1 MFEKDDHTIADL
13 IHDETFE
20 LDPEEI
26 RKIGYQMVDLLVE
39 YFKDIR
45 TTAILP
51 NKTLQEMSKL
61 IYEPLPQKEQTADQV
76 LDECKKKIM
85 PEMIRIGHPRLLG
98 WILSSGTPIGAF
110 ADGVASAL
118 NQNVS
123 VSGAGMATAVELL
136 VIDWIKEILG
146 YDPCAAGLLVS
157 GGSLANLTA
166 LTVARNMKANFNV
179 RNSGMK
185 QDRSDKNMIL
195 YVSEEVHVCVPK
207 AANILGIG
215 TDNIRYVNVD
225 QNFCLDTNDLR
236 KTIVEDQ
243 KNGLHP
249 FCVVASAGTVNTGAI
264 DPLESIADI
273 CKQYNLWFHVD
284 AAYGGFA
291 ALSSR
296 LKPLLCGIECADS
309 IALDPHKWL
318 FIPYE
323 AGCVLVKNSSYMKQT
338 FAVNAEYIHAKSS
351 SVSNED
357 VDFSDYGIQLSRNF
371 RALKIW
377 MSLKQYGVIKYGR
390 LIDQNV
396 NLIQYFAA
404 LINESSDFETV
415 TKPCLSVVCFRYFP
429 LDLQKMYK
437 ESSLVQKEKVS
448 EYLNVLNRDVVN
460 SMRIDGRTLLSS
472 TILGKKFVLRACVV
486 NYRTTKKDIVTILE
500 ILRELG
506 NIADKKLRKTFL

>member
-13 IHDETFE
+13 IHDETFDME
-20 LDPEEI
+20 SEEI

-39 YFKDIR
+39 YFQDMR
-45 TTAILP
+45 TAAILP
-51 NKTLQEMSKL
+51 NKTLKEMSKL
-61 IYEPLPQKEQTADQV
+61 IYEPLPQNEQTADQV

-166 LTVARNMKANFNV
+166 LTVARNVKANFNV

-225 QNFCLDTNDLR
+225 QNFCLDIKDLR
-236 KTIVEDQ
+236 KKIVEDQ

-249 FCVVASAGTVNTGAI
+249 FCVVASAGTVNTGAV

-296 LKPLLCGIECADS
+296 LKPLLCGIERADS

-338 FAVNAEYIHAKSS
+338 FAVNAEYIHANTSL
-351 SVSNED
+351 VSNED

-377 MSLKQYGVIKYGR
+377 MSLKQYGVLKYGR

-396 NLIQYFAA
+396 NLVQYFSA
-404 LINESSDFETV
+404 LIDESLDFEIV
-415 TKPCLSVVCFRYFP
+415 TKPGLSIVCFRYFP
-429 LDLQKMYK
+429 MNLQKMYE
-437 ESSLVQKEKVS
+437 ESSSVQKERIS

-486 NYRTTKKDIVTILE
+486 NYRTTKKDIEMILE

-506 NIADKKLRKTFL
+506 NIADKKFRKMFL

>member
-1 MFEKDDHTIADL
+1 MTEKDDHTIADL
-13 IHDETFE
+13 IHDETFDM
-20 LDPEEI
+20 DPEEI

-39 YFKDIR
+39 YFKDMR
-45 TTAILP
+45 TSAILP

-61 IYEPLPQKEQTADQV
+61 IYEPLPQNEQTADKI

-98 WILSSGTPIGAF
+98 WILSSGTPVGAF

-136 VIDWIKEILG
+136 VIDWIKEIIG

-179 RNSGMK
+179 RHCGMK
-185 QDRSDKNMIL
+185 QDRLDKNMVL
-195 YVSEEVHVCVPK
+195 YVSKEVHVCVPK

-225 QNFCLDTNDLR
+225 HNLRVDTEDLR
-236 KTIVEDQ
+236 KKIVEDQ

-273 CKQYNLWFHVD
+273 CKQYDLWFHVD

-296 LKPLLCGIECADS
+296 LKPLLNGIERADS
-309 IALDPHKWL
+309 IAIDPHKWL

-338 FAVNAEYIHAKSS
+338 FAMGAEYIHANTSPI
-351 SVSNED
+351 SNED

-377 MSLKQYGVIKYGR
+377 MSLKQYGVLKYGR

-396 NLIQYFAA
+396 HLIQYFAA
-404 LINESSDFETV
+404 LINETTDFETL
-415 TKPCLSVVCFRYFP
+415 TDPCLSIICFRFFP
-429 LDLQKMYK
+429 TDLQKMYND
-437 ESSLVQKEKVS
+437 SSSIQKEMIS
-448 EYLNVLNRDVVN
+448 EYLNVLNRDIIEC
-460 SMRIDGRTLLSS
+460 MRRDGRILLSS
-472 TILGKKFVLRACVV
+472 TILGKRFVLRACVV
-486 NYRTTKKDIVTILE
+486 NYRTTKKDIVMILE
-500 ILRELG
+500 IVRELG
-506 NIADKKLRKTFL
+506 SKSDKKLRKPF